1 MAPVLVDVSEGI
13 ARLSFNRPEALN
25 ALDPA
30 MSRAFVCA
38 VRQVLADPGCRV
50 VVLSGQGRGFVA
62 GGDLAAFRAAPDKAA
77 LALEIIPDFNAA
89 LLALAQAPQPVLALL
104 HGPVAGAGMSIAAMA
119 DLAVASADATFTMAY
134 PRVGA
139 PPDCGGS
146 WALPRLLGQRKALE
160 LALLSP
166 TLDAAEALR
175 IGLVNRVVA
184 SDALEAE
191 GLAIARR
198 LAAAAP
204 LAQAH
209 TKALIRAGWSAALE
223 TQLQA
228 EQDAFAAC
236 AATQDFAEALD
247 AFFAKRRPVFT
258 GN

>member
-89 LLALAQAPQPVLALL
+89 LLALAKAPQPVLALL